1 MKYALT
7 IQPGDDFDSV
17 NTLIIEDGLAPGEAG
32 ETKTWLDGGQPLI
45 DIIMACGYGVESA
58 RQVVKDHKYFIINC
72 EDTDYNQYLIDDI
85 KRLKGG
91 K

>member
-17 NTLIIEDGLAPGEAG
+17 NTLIIEDGLEPGEEKA
-32 ETKTWLDGGQPLI
+32 WLNGGQPLI
-45 DIIMACGYGVESA
+45 DIIVECGYGVESA

-91 K
+91 E